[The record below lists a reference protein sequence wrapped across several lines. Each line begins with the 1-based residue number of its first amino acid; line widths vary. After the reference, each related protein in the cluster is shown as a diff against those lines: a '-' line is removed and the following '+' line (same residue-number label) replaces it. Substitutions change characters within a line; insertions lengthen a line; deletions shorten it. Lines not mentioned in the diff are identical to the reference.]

1 MTGKTYIRIA
11 TATFLGIFICGT
23 LYALDHASVDL
34 GKQGFT
40 TPVDLQ
46 AIAKDNTENNSVAGT
61 PLQLDFSQTPEL
73 EFTTRLPLYTGKA
86 TFRTRIIPDFKGR
99 DVMLFFGTQDDTSVA
114 LAKKFNGHIT
124 VGYCL
129 DYRTTDDIA
138 AFKQE
143 AGCKFPVQPIL
154 SDELPK
160 MLDVESYPA
169 IVEIEDGKV
178 TVKEGL

>member
-1 MTGKTYIRIA
+1 MKNKGIIFFVAIA
-11 TATFLGIFICGT
+11 LPLIIYGYDGQVA
-23 LYALDHASVDL
+23 DL
-34 GKQGFT
+34 GQKGFT
-40 TPVDLQ
+40 TPVDLK
-46 AIAKDNTENNSVAGT
+46 AIAKDNQGNNPSEAF
-61 PLQLDFSQTPEL
+61 PQLDFSQVPE
-73 EFTTRLPLYTGKA
+73 FNFKTRLPLYTGKA
-86 TFRTRIIPDFKGR
+86 TFRTRMMSDFKGK
-99 DVMLFFGTQDDTSVA
+99 DTMLFFGTQDDASVE
-114 LAKKFNGHIT
+114 LAKKFNGQIT

>member
-1 MTGKTYIRIA
+1 MPSIFCTYII
-11 TATFLGIFICGT
+11 TAAILNTFL
-23 LYALDHASVDL
+23 LNALFAQNHTVIDL
-34 GKQGFT
+34 DKQGFT
-40 TPVDLQ
+40 TLVDLQ
-46 AIAKDNTENNSVAGT
+46 AIAQDNTGNNPIAGT
-61 PLQLDFSQTPEL
+61 PLPLDFSQIPEL
-73 EFTTRLPLYTGKA
+73 RFTTTLPLYTGKA

-114 LAKKFNGHIT
+114 LAKKFNGKIT

-160 MLDVESYPA
+160 MLDVEAYPA
-169 IVEIEDGKV
+169 IVEIDDGKV